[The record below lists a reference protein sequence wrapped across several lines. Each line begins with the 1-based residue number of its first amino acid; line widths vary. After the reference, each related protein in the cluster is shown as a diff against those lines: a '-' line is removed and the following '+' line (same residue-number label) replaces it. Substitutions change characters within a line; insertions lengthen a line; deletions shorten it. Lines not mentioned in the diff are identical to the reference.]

1 MAVDGT
7 VQSTQIQDFEGSSRY
22 SFELK
27 NGIAKKAYCLVR
39 ALKTAHAEMGRRVP
53 QMKCLGGRT

>member
-27 NGIAKKAYCLVR
+27 NGIAKKAYFLIR
-39 ALKTAHAEMGRRVP
+39 A
-53 QMKCLGGRT
+53 